1 MSSIQEGIVTYLEAQ
16 VPTAG
21 NAYPHQVP
29 QGVTGWAYSVVSDA
43 QEIGHGGALNF
54 YKARI
59 QIDLMYAATAT
70 KSAYKVTQEISA
82 AMRTALDGYK
92 GAMGSATVEF
102 CKTEITDEW
111 ADNSESPST
120 RFDIVIN
127 YKL

>member
-1 MSSIQEGIVTYLEAQ
+1 MSSIQEGLVTYLEAQ
-16 VPTAG
+16 VSSAG
-21 NAYPHQVP
+21 HGYPNEVP

-70 KSAYKVTQEISA
+70 KSAYKVTQEIA
-82 AMRTALDGYK
+82 ASMRTALDGYK
-92 GAMGSATVEF
+92 GAMGGATVEF

-111 ADNSESPST
+111 ASNMESPST